1 MTTARSRPPGR
12 SQLPSKRV
20 GPTSGLSAPDLLS
33 RARNDSGTRAEG
45 RPSKSLQLVL
55 LALLAG
61 ASYSPVLAGPT
72 RGNPLFEQDVHP
84 VLAAHCVA
92 CHQGESAAAQ
102 LDLQTAE
109 GLLKGSANGPV
120 VLSGAPERS
129 YLFEKITRREMP
141 PPGMGA
147 PLNEEQIQLIR
158 LWIEAGLP
166 TEESERQRKEAMRAE
181 TRVVTDED
189 RQFWAFQKPVQAE
202 PPKVESRNRVR
213 TPIDAFILAKLE
225 EKELSLSPDAPKLKL
240 MRRAY
245 FDLTGLPP
253 SPEEVSR
260 FVSDKRP
267 GAYERLIDRLLES
280 PHYGERWGRHWLD
293 VAGFVQEYGY
303 GGDIDYRAKLK
314 GMWRYRDYVIR
325 AFNQDKPYDRFIAE
339 QLAGDELVDWRN
351 ATEYTPEILDALAAT
366 GYLRSQRDVTHEGE
380 TNNPRHR
387 HDILSRLVDH
397 VSSGVLGLTVGC
409 ARCHNHKFDP
419 IPTKEYYRL
428 AALFSTSYNPD
439 DWLTPFDRY
448 LPDVPKPVQEE
459 IERHNAEIDR
469 PLSELKK
476 QFEDLRGPYEQQVF
490 ESKMTAAGVP
500 DAWREDVIGAFE
512 ADERRRS
519 PIQRYFFQNLET
531 ALKITPEEVDRLL
544 SEKDKVAAAKLQQ
557 RIETLESWRRSYG
570 EIPALWD
577 VGEAPTY
584 HLFHRGNTD
593 TPGPEVTPGFL
604 TVLSAPGKA
613 EFARPPDAREGSS
626 GRRLALARWLVA
638 RDNPITARV
647 MVNRIWMHHFGRG
660 IVETAEN
667 FGELGMRPTHPK
679 LLDWLAVDFMDNGWK
694 IKRLHKLIM
703 TSSVY
708 RQMSRRADEAEAARG
723 EEVDGSNYLLWRM
736 NLRRLEAEAVR
747 DSILAV
753 SGKLDQTMGGPHTAL
768 TWGSDGLVLAAEKD
782 PAPNSEFR
790 RSVYLF
796 ARRNYSLT
804 LLDVF
809 DYPVV
814 PINTPRRSLSAT
826 PLQSLTLLNGQFA
839 MERAGDFA
847 DRVSDLAGTEAATE
861 KKAEAAFEIALA
873 RKPTAEEMN
882 VSTEHFGRQVERYTA
897 LGTSRE
903 QASHAAL
910 TSLCQML
917 MATNEFLYVE

>member
-1 MTTARSRPPGR
+1 MRLRGLRKTNSRKAALR
-12 SQLPSKRV
+12 CR
-20 GPTSGLSAPDLLS
+20 
-33 RARNDSGTRAEG
+33 RE
-45 RPSKSLQLVL
+45 RPSLSDRREPTYAEPAHSPCRFLSSLI
-55 LALLAG
+55 
-61 ASYSPVLAGPT
+61 ASV
-72 RGNPLFEQDVHP
+72 F
-84 VLAAHCVA
+84 LAASMSVANAAPARGTPLYERDIHPIMAERCVA
-92 CHQGESAAAQ
+92 CHGESNPGAE
-102 LDLQTAE
+102 LDLRTAQ
-109 GLLKGSANGPV
+109 GMLKGSLNGPV
-120 VLSGAPERS
+120 VNEGSPELS
-129 YLFEKITRREMP
+129 YLFERITRREMP
-141 PPGMGA
+141 PPGIGQ
-147 PLNEEQIQLIR
+147 PLSEDEIQLIR
-158 LWIEAGLP
+158 RWIEAGLP
-166 TEESERQRKEAMRAE
+166 TEESERKRKEAMRAE
-181 TRVVTDED
+181 TKEVTEED

-202 PPKVESRNRVR
+202 LPKVANRARVR
-213 TPIDAFILAKLE
+213 TPIDTFVLAKLE
-225 EKELSLSPDAPKLKL
+225 EKDLSLSPDAPKLKL
-240 MRRAY
+240 MRRAC
-245 FDLTGLPP
+245 FDLIGLPP
-253 SPEEVSR
+253 SPEEVSQ
-260 FVSDKRP
+260 FMSDKRA

-293 VAGFVQEYGY
+293 VAGFLQEYGY
-303 GGDIDYRAKLK
+303 GGDIDYKATLK

-325 AFNQDKPYDRFIAE
+325 AFNQDKPYDQFIAE

-351 ATEYTPEILDALAAT
+351 AKEYTPEILDALAAT

-387 HDILSRLVDH
+387 LDMHFRLVDH
-397 VSSGVLGLTVGC
+397 VTSGVLGLTVGC
-409 ARCHNHKFDP
+409 ARCHNHKYDP
-419 IPTKEYYRL
+419 IPQKEYYRL
-428 AALFSTSYNPD
+428 ASLFSTSYNQQ

-459 IERHNAEIDR
+459 IEKHNSEIDR
-469 PLSELKK
+469 PLGELRK
-476 QFEDLRGPYEQQVF
+476 QLRDLREPYEQKVF
-490 ESKMTAAGVP
+490 ESKMAAAGVL
-500 DAWREDVIGAFE
+500 DAWREDVVKAFGTP
-512 ADERRRS
+512 ERRRT
-519 PIQRYFFQNLET
+519 PIQRYFVRTLET
-531 ALKITPEEVDRLL
+531 ALKTSPEEVDRLL

-584 HLFHRGNTD
+584 NLFHRGNTD
-593 TPGPEVTPGFL
+593 TPGQEVTPGFL
-604 TVLSAPGKA
+604 TVLSEPGQT
-613 EFARPPDAREGSS
+613 EFERPSDARAGSS
-626 GRRLALARWLVA
+626 GRRLAFARWLA
-638 RDNPITARV
+638 SRDNPITARV

-708 RQMSRRADEAEAARG
+708 RQMSRRANEDEAARG

-736 NLRRLEAEAVR
+736 NLRRLEAEAIR
-747 DSILAV
+747 DSVLAV
-753 SGKLDQTMGGPHTAL
+753 SGKLDRTTGGPHTPL
-768 TWGSDGLVLAAEKD
+768 TWGSDGLVLAVETD
-782 PAPNSEFR
+782 PAPSSQFR

-804 LLDVF
+804 FLDVF

-847 DRVSDLAGTEAATE
+847 VRVRDVVGAEAPAEKKTEAA
-861 KKAEAAFEIALA
+861 FQIALA
-873 RKPTAEEMN
+873 RKPTAEEVK

-910 TSLCQML
+910 TSLCHML
-917 MATNEFLYVE
+917 MGTNEFLYVE

>member
-1 MTTARSRPPGR
+1 MRLHGSRKTNPRALVVNRHRG
-12 SQLPSKRV
+12 LPSLAHGRE
-20 GPTSGLSAPDLLS
+20 PTQ
-33 RARNDSGTRAEG
+33 AE
-45 RPSKSLQLVL
+45 PTHSLWRCLWSL
-55 LALLAG
+55 I
-61 ASYSPVLAGPT
+61 ASV
-72 RGNPLFEQDVHP
+72 F
-84 VLAAHCVA
+84 LAAPLSVASAAPPPARGAPLYERDIHPIMAERCVA
-92 CHQGESAAAQ
+92 CHGESNPGAE
-102 LDLQTAE
+102 LDLRTAQ
-109 GLLKGSANGPV
+109 GLLKGSLNGPV
-120 VLSGAPERS
+120 VNEGSPELS

-141 PPGMGA
+141 PPGIGQ
-147 PLNEEQIQLIR
+147 PLTEDEIQLIR
-158 LWIEAGLP
+158 RWIEAGLP

-181 TRVVTDED
+181 TKAVTEED

-202 PPKVESRNRVR
+202 LPKVENRARVR

-225 EKELSLSPDAPKLKL
+225 EKDLSLSPDAPKLKL
-240 MRRAY
+240 VRRAY
-245 FDLTGLPP
+245 FDLIGLPP
-253 SPEEVSR
+253 SPEAVSQ
-260 FVSDKRP
+260 FMSDKRS

-303 GGDIDYRAKLK
+303 GGDIDYRARLK

-351 ATEYTPEILDALAAT
+351 AKVYTPEILDALAAT

-397 VSSGVLGLTVGC
+397 VTSGVLGLTVGC

-419 IPTKEYYRL
+419 IPQKEYYRL

-448 LPDVPKPVQEE
+448 LPDVPKPVEEE
-459 IERHNAEIDR
+459 IERHNSEIDR
-469 PLSELKK
+469 PLGELKK
-476 QFEDLRGPYEQQVF
+476 QLEDLRGPYEQQVL

-500 DAWREDVIGAFE
+500 DAWREDVTEAFE
-512 ADERRRS
+512 TAERRRS
-519 PIQRYFFQNLET
+519 PIQRYFVRNLEA

-557 RIETLESWRRSYG
+557 RIGTLESWRRSYG

-577 VGEAPTY
+577 VGEAPIY

-593 TPGPEVTPGFL
+593 TPGQEVTPGFL
-604 TVLSAPGKA
+604 TVLSEPGQTD
-613 EFARPPDAREGSS
+613 FQRPSDTREGSS
-626 GRRLALARWLVA
+626 GRRLAFARWLA
-638 RDNPITARV
+638 GRDNPISARV

-694 IKRLHKLIM
+694 IKRMHKLIM

-708 RQMSRRADEAEAARG
+708 RQMSRRANEDEAARG
-723 EEVDGSNYLLWRM
+723 EEIDGSNYLLWRM
-736 NLRRLEAEAVR
+736 NLRRLEAEAIR
-747 DSILAV
+747 DSVLAV
-753 SGKLDQTMGGPHTAL
+753 SGKLDRTIGGPHTPL
-768 TWGSDGLVLAAEKD
+768 TWGSDGLILAVEKD
-782 PAPNSEFR
+782 PTPNSQFR

-804 LLDVF
+804 FLDVF

-847 DRVSDLAGTEAATE
+847 ARVKDLAGAEAPVE
-861 KKAEAAFEIALA
+861 KKAEVAFQIALA
-873 RKPTAEEMN
+873 RKPTAEEMK
-882 VSTEHFGRQVERYTA
+882 VSTEHFGRQVKRYTA

-917 MATNEFLYVE
+917 MGTNEFLYVE